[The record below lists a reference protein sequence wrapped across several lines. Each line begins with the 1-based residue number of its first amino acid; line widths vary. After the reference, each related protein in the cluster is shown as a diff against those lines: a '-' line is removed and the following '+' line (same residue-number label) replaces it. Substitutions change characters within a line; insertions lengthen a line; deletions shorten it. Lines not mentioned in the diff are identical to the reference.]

1 MSGTTGCVDVK
12 FSVDAA
18 GMTSV
23 AEVAGPEVL
32 KNAATYTVQSWL
44 FRRVTPQRLY
54 LVAAFDFAGETAK
67 ASVRPE

>member
-1 MSGTTGCVDVK
+1 M
-12 FSVDAA
+12 
-18 GMTSV
+18 

-54 LVAAFDFAGETAK
+54 LVANFDFSVETAT
-67 ASVRPE
+67 ASVRPEEAPSP